1 MAYGLWLKQL
11 TKDYYDIEI
20 SPHKSLNQYFKSER
34 SARFFYL
41 YRKLLSAIRYPLS
54 AIRYPL
60 SAIPIMDNDN
70 FTNREHVTF

>member
-54 AIRYPL
+54 AI
-60 SAIPIMDNDN
+60 PIMDNDN

>member
-1 MAYGLWLKQL
+1 MAYGLWLMAYGLWLKQL

-20 SPHKSLNQYFKSER
+20 SPHKTLNQYFKSER

-60 SAIPIMDNDN
+60 SAIRYPNYGQ
-70 FTNREHVTF
+70 